1 MTGLLV
7 LFFIS
12 IGLALI
18 SSIIYL
24 VPKVAKAY
32 NNVHLVIAFI
42 PVLISLFGLCMTS
55 GNVYIGFWHLD
66 KLSWLLALFI
76 LSIGLIIQRF
86 SVRYLDGDAQY
97 RKYFSLFT
105 FMTVFASVGWLSND
119 LRLMAIL
126 WGVTLFCLTR
136 LIGLNKQWHI
146 TKRLAKST
154 SMIFIVSWIALVI
167 AIILTYNVTGEW
179 QQSAIFSEI
188 HLDQFDSWQGVVIQL
203 MLVISVII
211 PAAQWPFHRWLIES
225 VAAPTPVSAIMHAGI
240 VNVGGVILT
249 RFAPIFTNEWII
261 GLLIIIATISVLMGA
276 GISLVHVDYKRQ
288 LVGST
293 IGQMGFM
300 LIQCALGVYS
310 AAIVHLM
317 LHGLFKATLFLRSG
331 SAVRTFDMP
340 SRMNESVSYIWVLVG
355 RLLSIMIGI
364 IFWIMDPTSSYQ
376 IISALI
382 LAWSLSVSWTQ
393 LVAYGEGKLG
403 RIIGL
408 LALLIVGL
416 SYFGVHHLFHDLLH
430 QYATNV
436 NHTPLFAVIIMIV
449 LLLIGSALNLWVA
462 RNHSSKIVTII
473 YLWIVHLGE
482 SKVQNI
488 ETHPRYL
495 KNHTFKGGYQ
505 HDANN

>member
-1 MTGLLV
+1 
-7 LFFIS
+7 
-12 IGLALI
+12 
-18 SSIIYL
+18 
-24 VPKVAKAY
+24 
-32 NNVHLVIAFI
+32 
-42 PVLISLFGLCMTS
+42 
-55 GNVYIGFWHLD
+55 
-66 KLSWLLALFI
+66 
-76 LSIGLIIQRF
+76 
-86 SVRYLDGDAQY
+86 
-97 RKYFSLFT
+97 
-105 FMTVFASVGWLSND
+105 
-119 LRLMAIL
+119 
-126 WGVTLFCLTR
+126 
-136 LIGLNKQWHI
+136 
-146 TKRLAKST
+146 
-154 SMIFIVSWIALVI
+154 
-167 AIILTYNVTGEW
+167 
-179 QQSAIFSEI
+179 
-188 HLDQFDSWQGVVIQL
+188 
-203 MLVISVII
+203 
-211 PAAQWPFHRWLIES
+211 
-225 VAAPTPVSAIMHAGI
+225 
-240 VNVGGVILT
+240 
-249 RFAPIFTNEWII
+249 
-261 GLLIIIATISVLMGA
+261 
-276 GISLVHVDYKRQ
+276 
-288 LVGST
+288 
-293 IGQMGFM
+293 MGFM

-364 IFWIMDPTSSYQ
+364 IFWLMDPTSSYQ

-416 SYFGVHHLFHDLLH
+416 SYFCVHHLFHDLLH

-436 NHTPLFAVIIMIV
+436 NHTPIFAVIIMIV